1 MGNGLSGQFGKTDFK
16 GNGAPRVSY
25 SPQQLQFLSRI
36 APGAM
41 EGQRVYGIPACVT
54 IAQSILESATSAG
67 WGTSSLFRLANNPFG
82 IKYDHLAPL
91 QDYGHF
97 DTSTWEIVNGR
108 RQDVIAQ
115 FQRFPNLTA
124 AFEAHAR
131 LLCSKR
137 YEPAYPMRQDWRQF
151 AERLGP
157 KTSPLDTQHCGYSTN
172 PEYGA
177 ALITLVDLYHL
188 DDPQMIEW
196 LTTRNAEGQE
206 SSTQSTVPLE
216 VSTPIA
222 IANAASQSS
231 LATKVESATLVSKG
245 S

>member
-16 GNGAPRVSY
+16 GNGTPRVAC
-25 SPQQLQFLSRI
+25 SPQELQFLTRV
-36 APGAM
+36 APGALQ
-41 EGQRVYGIPACVT
+41 GQRTHQIPACVT

-82 IKYDHLAPL
+82 IKYDHFAPL

-97 DTSTWEIVNGR
+97 DAATWEVVNGQ
-108 RQDVIAQ
+108 RQDVVAQ

-137 YEPAYPMRQDWRQF
+137 YEPAFAMRNDWRQF

-157 KTSPLDTQHCGYSTN
+157 KTSQLDNGHCGYSTN
-172 PEYGA
+172 PQYGA
-177 ALITLVDLYHL
+177 ALIKLVDLYHL
-188 DDPQMIEW
+188 DDPQVIEW
-196 LTTRNAEGQE
+196 LTACNVEGQE
-206 SSTQSTVPLE
+206 PSTQSPAPPE

-222 IANAASQSS
+222 IANVASHASA
-231 LATKVESATLVSKG
+231 ATKVESATPVSKG